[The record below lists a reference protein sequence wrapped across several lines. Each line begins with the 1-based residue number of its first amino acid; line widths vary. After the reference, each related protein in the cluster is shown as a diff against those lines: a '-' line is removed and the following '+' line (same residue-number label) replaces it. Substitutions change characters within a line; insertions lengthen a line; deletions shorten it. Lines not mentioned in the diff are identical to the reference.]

1 MEPNRRRRLS
11 ADDWRAALER
21 FEESGLSVREFC
33 ESEGLGAAS
42 FYRWRTRLS
51 SRAPRTSAV
60 NAARTSAAS
69 GFVELGTLPAQGTR
83 FEVRLELGG
92 GVLLH
97 LVRG

>member
-1 MEPNRRRRLS
+1 MEPIRRRRLGAES
-11 ADDWRAALER
+11 WRAALER
-21 FEESGLSVREFC
+21 FEEGGLSVREFC

-42 FYRWRTRLS
+42 FYRWRARLS
-51 SRAPRTSAV
+51 SRSPRTRTV
-60 NAARTSAAS
+60 NADRPPAAA
-69 GFVELGTLPAQGTR
+69 GFVDLGTLPAQGTR